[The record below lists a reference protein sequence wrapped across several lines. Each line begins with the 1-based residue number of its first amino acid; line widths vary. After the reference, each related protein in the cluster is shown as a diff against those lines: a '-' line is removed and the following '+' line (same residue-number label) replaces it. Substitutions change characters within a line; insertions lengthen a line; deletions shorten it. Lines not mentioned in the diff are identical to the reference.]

1 MAKVLFI
8 NPIVREEEAPKH
20 VPMGIAQL
28 AAISI
33 KLGHKIQIYDHN
45 AWRADDEQL
54 SDVIKAEEW
63 DIIGIGGIT
72 TAYASIKKLVRLIK
86 TLKHDQL
93 IGLGGGVITSLPK
106 EMMEW
111 LPEVDIGFIGES
123 YKTFPEILSMIDSKK
138 NDWYKIKG
146 TISRKNNGELFIS
159 PQRDLI
165 ENLDDL
171 PYPAYELFPLEE
183 VYFKNSAL
191 MYSEEGMM
199 ATRRLDINASIGCSL
214 ICKFCYH
221 LGIAGDMRY
230 KQDKD
235 GNVINIEFDKPK
247 NYTRTIRYNSPEY
260 VVKLA
265 KYIKDKFN
273 ANFAYF
279 LDENLMTMDV
289 YSRRVWMKEIC
300 RLWKEFDLVPKKKK
314 DGTWTGL
321 HWSGTSHATLCEPG
335 VLKMMR
341 EHGCSHLV
349 YGYEHFDDRILKT
362 MGKGSTRKTNLR
374 SFFWTIESGIRP
386 IPNQII
392 GFPEE
397 DFDSLRNQMKAWD
410 DLGMVVKPH
419 FATPYPGSEW
429 FTTFREDIEKQYFGR
444 GKALGLKDD
453 LEAYI
458 LDLGDA
464 SRISAVISKNFNAV
478 ELAGLREMMLHRQY
492 DKIDAYEKEWRIKNN
507 IKPGEPSTLCKN
519 YTNFKP
525 ENLKSVYK

>member
-20 VPMGIAQL
+20 VPMGMAQL
-28 AAISI
+28 SAIAI
-33 KLGHKIQIYDHN
+33 NLGHKIQVYDHN
-45 AWRADDEQL
+45 AWRADEEQVIE
-54 SDVIKAEEW
+54 VIKAENW
-63 DIIGIGGIT
+63 DLIGIGGIT
-72 TAYASIKKLVRLIK
+72 TAYASIKKLVKLIK
-86 TLKHDQL
+86 KIKPDQL
-93 IGLGGGVITSLPK
+93 ISLGGGVLTSLPQ
-106 EMMEW
+106 EMMNW
-111 LPEVDIGFIGES
+111 LPEVSFGFIGES
-123 YKTFPEILSMIDSKK
+123 YKTFPEVLSMIDNKK
-138 NDWYKIKG
+138 NDWHKING
-146 TISRKNNGELFIS
+146 TISRKEDGELYIS
-159 PQRDLI
+159 PKRDLI
-165 ENLDDL
+165 ENLDEL
-171 PYPAYELFPLEE
+171 PFPAYDLFPLEE

-230 KQDKD
+230 KQDKT
-235 GNVINIEFDKPK
+235 GKVINIEFDQPK
-247 NYTRTIRYNSPEY
+247 NYSRTIRYNSPEY

-265 KYIKDKFN
+265 KHIKDKYD

-300 RLWKEFDLVPKKKK
+300 RLWKENDLVPKKKK

-321 HWSGTSHATLCEPG
+321 HWSGTSHATLCEPN

-341 EHGCSHLV
+341 DHGCSHLV

-397 DFDSLRNQMKAWD
+397 DFESLRNQMKAWD
-410 DLGMVVKPH
+410 DLGMMVKPH

-429 FTTFREDIEKQYFGR
+429 FTIYRKDIEKQYAGR

-464 SRISAVISKNFNAV
+464 SRISAVISKNFNAI

-492 DKIDAYEKEWRIKNN
+492 DKIDAYEKDWRLKHN
-507 IKPGEPSTLCKN
+507 IKPGEPSTLCKDKS
-519 YTNFKP
+519 NFKP
-525 ENLKSVYK
+525 ENLKTVS